1 MDNKLPDPGPKGK
14 QAPASSARLQ
24 SLLERVC
31 DQTVTAIELE
41 ELGELLAADKE
52 VREYYLKY
60 LSVHS
65 SLQNHA
71 WPADELCSCES
82 CETDEVVIPRR
93 RLSLRRMTAIL
104 ATAAT
109 IAAAALGLYLRG
121 NREAV
126 PIAASNPADRRSEPE
141 PSPVARVSQLSDD
154 ILWQS
159 PNESVALHSH
169 VSAGHILQLE
179 RGEM

>member
-1 MDNKLPDPGPKGK
+1 
-14 QAPASSARLQ
+14 
-24 SLLERVC
+24 
-31 DQTVTAIELE
+31 
-41 ELGELLAADKE
+41 GELLAADKE

-71 WPADELCSCES
+71 WPVDESSSCVSCEL
-82 CETDEVVIPRR
+82 DDDNIPRR
-93 RLSLRRMTAIL
+93 LVSLRRMMAIL

-121 NREAV
+121 NREAI

-159 PNESVALHSH
+159 PNESVALHSQ

-179 RGEM
+179 RGEMRLTYPTGVELRLMGPAEFVVEPAGGRLRRGG